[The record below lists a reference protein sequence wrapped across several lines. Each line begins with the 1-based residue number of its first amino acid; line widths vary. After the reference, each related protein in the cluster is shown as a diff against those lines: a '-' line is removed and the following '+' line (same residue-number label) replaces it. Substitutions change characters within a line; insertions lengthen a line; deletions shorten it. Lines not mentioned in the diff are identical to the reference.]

1 MLKSEMGNNSIAT
14 YHNHERERNRER
26 EREGGRENM
35 GERIWERE
43 NFFAKTDNINYM
55 STLHQ

>member
-1 MLKSEMGNNSIAT
+1 MGNNSIAT